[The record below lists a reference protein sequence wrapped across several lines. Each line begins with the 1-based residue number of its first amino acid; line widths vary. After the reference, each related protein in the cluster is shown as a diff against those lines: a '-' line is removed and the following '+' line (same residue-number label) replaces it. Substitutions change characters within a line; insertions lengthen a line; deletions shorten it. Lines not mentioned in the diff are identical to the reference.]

1 VAREVKTLGLM
12 GTPYVR
18 EAVQGW
24 LDYITIE
31 RQLADHT
38 SEAYARDVSQFLA
51 FLASHLNRLP
61 DMQQLLALSARDIRA
76 FLAARRA
83 AGVGSRSLAR
93 TLSALRMFYRFLERR
108 GFGKNDAVR
117 AVALP
122 KLPHSVPKPLT
133 AAKATALVG
142 GADIMGA
149 DVPEWIAARDTA
161 VLTLLYGSG
170 LRISEALSLTRK
182 EAPIKGRDMLRVL
195 GKGDKTRVV
204 PVLPVAREAVERY
217 LALCPVK
224 LGPDDPLFI
233 GARGKQL
240 SPRLIQLLI
249 AKARGALGLPDTATP
264 HALRHSFAT
273 HLLGAGVDLRAIQE
287 LLGHASLS
295 TTQGYTEVDRAHLLK
310 IYEQSHPRA

>member
-1 VAREVKTLGLM
+1 M

-24 LDYITIE
+24 LDYIAIE
-31 RQLADHT
+31 RQLAAHT
-38 SEAYARDVSQFLA
+38 SEAYARDISQFLA
-51 FLASHLNRLP
+51 FLAAHFNRLP
-61 DMQQLLALSARDIRA
+61 DMQQLLAILPRDVRA
-76 FLAARRA
+76 FLAARRG

-93 TLSALRMFYRFLERR
+93 SLSALRMFYRFLERR

-133 AAKATALVG
+133 APKATALMG
-142 GADIMGA
+142 GAEAPDA
-149 DVPEWIAARDTA
+149 PDWIAARDTA
-161 VLTLLYGSG
+161 VLMLLYGSG
-170 LRISEALSLTRK
+170 LRISEALGLTRK
-182 EAPIKGRDMLRVL
+182 EAPIKGRDMLRVR
-195 GKGDKTRVV
+195 GKGDKMRVA
-204 PVLPVAREAVERY
+204 PVLPVAREAVEHY

-224 LGPDDPLFI
+224 LQPDDPLFI

-240 SPRLIQLLI
+240 SPRIIQLLI
-249 AKARGALGLPDTATP
+249 ARARGALGLPETATP

-273 HLLGAGVDLRAIQE
+273 HLLGAGADLRAIQE

-295 TTQGYTEVDRAHLLK
+295 TTQIYTEVDRAQLLK
-310 IYEQSHPRA
+310 VYQRAHPRA